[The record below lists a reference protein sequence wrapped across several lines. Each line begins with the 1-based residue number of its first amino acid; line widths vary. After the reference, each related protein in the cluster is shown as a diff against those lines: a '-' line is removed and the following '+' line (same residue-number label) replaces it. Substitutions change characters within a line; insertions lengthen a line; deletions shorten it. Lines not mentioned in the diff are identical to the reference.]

1 MDNEK
6 TKEDKLRKNAKEVLQ
21 SQINSIK
28 YKSEDIDEVIYELR
42 VHQIELEMQNEELRE
57 AQLKLEDSRREY
69 FDLYNFAPIG
79 YFTLDKK
86 GIILKVNL
94 IGATLL
100 GSDRTNLYKKALIQ
114 FIGPEFRNK
123 FHHHIMKVWDK
134 GNKETVELKLI
145 KMDDK
150 SFYAKLETIKV
161 LDLNGNFKEF
171 RIVLTDITAQKETEK
186 ALSDRNANI
195 HKMLNVEINDHE
207 KVEIKLEK
215 LIEKYKISNQEL
227 EQFAYVTSH
236 DLKEPLRMITS
247 FLQLLQKR
255 YSDELDEEAND
266 FINYAVDGAK
276 RMNMM
281 INDLLEYSRIGSTER
296 KYQYLQTEKI
306 LETVLTNLKP
316 SIEEANAIIT
326 HDPLPL
332 IYANEYMMIQ
342 LFQNII
348 SNAIKYRGEETP
360 KIHVSTDYIDE
371 EYIFSIT
378 DNGIGIDQKYLERI
392 FKIFQRLHTH
402 EKYEG
407 TGIGLAISKRII
419 QKHRGKIWA
428 ESELGKGT
436 TFYFTIPN
444 QSY

>member
-1 MDNEK
+1 MSSEK
-6 TKEDKLRKNAKEVLQ
+6 IENDKLRKKAEEILQ
-21 SQINSIK
+21 NHFNPVKDQ
-28 YKSEDIDEVIYELR
+28 SESDDYIHELR
-42 VHQIELEMQNEELRE
+42 VHQIELEIQNQELRV
-57 AQLKLEDSRREY
+57 AQIKLEDSRRKY
-69 FDLYNFAPIG
+69 FDLYNFAPVG
-79 YFTLDKK
+79 YFTLDKE

-94 IGATLL
+94 TGSTLL
-100 GSDRTNLYKKALIQ
+100 GSDRTNLNKKALIQ
-114 FIGPEFRNK
+114 FIDSEYRNK
-123 FHHHIMKVWDK
+123 FHHHIMKVLDK
-134 GNKETVELKLI
+134 GTKETIELKLI
-145 KMDDK
+145 KMDEN

-161 LDLNGNFKEF
+161 QDENGNFKEF
-171 RIVLTDITAQKETEK
+171 RIVLTDITAQKEAEK
-186 ALSDRNANI
+186 VLRDRNANI

-247 FLQLLQKR
+247 FLQLLQKK
-255 YSDELDEEAND
+255 YSAELDEEAND

-276 RMNMM
+276 RMNIM

-296 KYQYLQTEKI
+296 KYEYLQSEKI
-306 LETVLTNLKP
+306 IETVIKNLKP
-316 SIEEANAIIT
+316 SIEESNAIIT
-326 HDPLPL
+326 YDPLPL

-419 QKHRGKIWA
+419 QKHRGKIWV

>member
-1 MDNEK
+1 MKVLDK
-6 TKEDKLRKNAKEVLQ
+6 GTKET
-21 SQINSIK
+21 I
-28 YKSEDIDEVIYELR
+28 
-42 VHQIELEMQNEELRE
+42 
-57 AQLKLEDSRREY
+57 
-69 FDLYNFAPIG
+69 
-79 YFTLDKK
+79 
-86 GIILKVNL
+86 
-94 IGATLL
+94 
-100 GSDRTNLYKKALIQ
+100 
-114 FIGPEFRNK
+114 
-123 FHHHIMKVWDK
+123 
-134 GNKETVELKLI
+134 ELKLI
-145 KMDDK
+145 KMDEN

-161 LDLNGNFKEF
+161 QDENGNFKVF
-171 RIVLTDITAQKETEK
+171 RIVLSDITAQKEAEK
-186 ALSDRNANI
+186 ALRDRNANI

-207 KVEIKLEK
+207 KAEIKLEK

-247 FLQLLQKR
+247 FLQLLQKK
-255 YSDELDEEAND
+255 YSAELDEEAND

-276 RMNMM
+276 RMNIM

-296 KYQYLQTEKI
+296 KYEYLQSEKI
-306 LETVLTNLKP
+306 IETVIKNLKP
-316 SIEEANAIIT
+316 SIEESNAIIT
-326 HDPLPL
+326 YDPLPL

-419 QKHRGKIWA
+419 QKHRGKIWV